1 MLAHARFKMT
11 EDKNI
16 TKKKS
21 YDFALEIIK
30 ISKVIQKDNEFVLSK
45 QLLRS
50 GTSIGAL
57 IREAEY
63 AQSKSDFISKL
74 SIALKEANETAYWID
89 LIKDSKLYNAQD
101 MNSLKIKCEEL
112 IRLLVSSIKTL
123 KKHA

>member
-1 MLAHARFKMT
+1 MT

-30 ISKVIQKDNEFVLSK
+30 ISRAIQKDNEFVLSK

-63 AQSKSDFISKL
+63 AQSKSDFINKL
-74 SIALKEANETAYWID
+74 SIALKEANETVYWID
-89 LIKDSKLYNAQD
+89 LINDSDLYPKEK
-101 MNSLKIKCEEL
+101 MLVLKECCQEI
-112 IRLLVSSIKTL
+112 IRLLISSIKTL